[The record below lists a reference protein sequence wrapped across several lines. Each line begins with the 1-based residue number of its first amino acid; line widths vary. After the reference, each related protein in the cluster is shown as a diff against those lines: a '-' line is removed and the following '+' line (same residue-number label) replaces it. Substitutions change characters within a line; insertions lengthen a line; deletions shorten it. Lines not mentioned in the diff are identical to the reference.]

1 MIDLG
6 DMQFV
11 SFVKHSTYAETEIF
25 SNRYE
30 FMRNIMV
37 LVKMETVEE
46 EKKEENGQQNNQQ
59 NRQLKKLK
67 VLSIRLKPLEHI
79 CGRQMID
86 ASE

>member
-1 MIDLG
+1 MQQWVTDYPYLAYNINRPGKNQIIVINMSKDGEQQLIDLG

-30 FMRNIMV
+30 FVRNIMV

-46 EKKEENGQQNNQQ
+46 EKK
-59 NRQLKKLK
+59 
-67 VLSIRLKPLEHI
+67 
-79 CGRQMID
+79 
-86 ASE
+86 